1 MTRIGF
7 AVVLL
12 LALVAGLAAPGPM
25 RAAAPLEAVPLPDEP
40 GAHEMDGLAF
50 GAVVADLDGDGTRE
64 LVRLTSEAGA
74 GGRLG
79 IDAWHIG
86 PNGTAKAIGSQRLRR
101 GASVDEVIDG
111 FRQIDRDQMLPVG
124 IDEPARFIIWHEG
137 TRQRLLVATI
147 GTTDLPV
154 ACCLTI
160 WAVGIGRD
168 GGLSL
173 TLLANT
179 QDNATSVRAV
189 DLDGDGTD
197 ELFVTLQPAAASPN
211 QVPVRAL
218 RWESGRFRQLRG
230 QFIAPPGWE
239 AFVPGETDGRPGAE
253 VLISADRVDNG
264 PGALLYRV
272 WLAGVQ
278 IQVES
283 EPVSDRGQLAAIS
296 TPDGPRLMLVPP
308 ETGSILELEWAP
320 GALVRRVAEVA
331 VSGRLLGVLGRGVQA
346 RVLVAAERDVLASLD
361 VGGTALL
368 APFVTTMSAAALR
381 FAGQLSAYA
390 GPLPGGLPGGAPA
403 FVFGG
408 QMITAVA
415 GVASGGPPAVEPMAS
430 LPGIVPIGVLG
441 AGGAWMALLPIPSY
455 DAARDGGPLAPRTLI
470 PAAPITLA
478 PTPQVLSPERDD
490 GALHAGLP
498 DIATARDGTS
508 LLSGSDSIEIGIAA
522 PVGSR
527 VTVDAGLPPS
537 LRPPRARLTLR
548 SQRGSVALP
557 ATKDEIAAGRLR
569 LSVVVVTPAGHGYGE
584 VRSIE
589 LRLRPPP
596 LEVAAA
602 AWPFS
607 FDVPVSGV
615 TAPDARVTV
624 DGRQVSVGDAGRFTA
639 DVGGGLLPRE
649 VRVEAIDPVGN
660 ATQQIVSIVAPAD
673 YRRLPWIP
681 IVVGLTL
688 VAGAFLLLRVP
699 RARAQVHQQPGDDA
713 RLEEIDPR

>member
-12 LALVAGLAAPGPM
+12 LALVADLAAPGPM
-25 RAAAPLEAVPLPDEP
+25 RAAAPPEAVPLPDEP
-40 GAHEMDGLAF
+40 GAHELEGLAF
-50 GAVVADLDGDGTRE
+50 GAVVADLDGDGVRE
-64 LVRLTSEAGA
+64 LVRLVSEAGA

-86 PNGTAKAIGSQRLRR
+86 ANGTATAIGAQRLRR

-124 IDEPARFIIWHEG
+124 IDEPAQFVIWHDG
-137 TRQRLLVATI
+137 TRERLLVATI

-154 ACCLTI
+154 ACCLTV

-197 ELFVTLQPAAASPN
+197 ELFVTQQPAAASPT

-230 QFIAPPGWE
+230 QFIAPPGWQ
-239 AFVPGETDGRPGAE
+239 AFVPGETDGRPGSE
-253 VLISADRVDNG
+253 VLISADRVDDG
-264 PGALLYRV
+264 PGALLYRI
-272 WLAGVQ
+272 WLAADG

-283 EPVSDRGQLAAIS
+283 EPVSDRGQLAAVS
-296 TPDGPRLMLVPP
+296 TRNGPRLVLVPP

-320 GALVRRVAEVA
+320 GALIRRVAAVA
-331 VSGRLLGVLGRGVQA
+331 VSGQLLGVLRDGDDA

-361 VGGTALL
+361 PAGSVFEAQ
-368 APFVTTMSAAALR
+368 FVTTMSAAALR
-381 FAGQLSAYA
+381 FTGRLSAYS
-390 GPLPGGLPGGAPA
+390 GPLPGGLPGGTPA

-408 QMITAVA
+408 QLITAA
-415 GVASGGPPAVEPMAS
+415 EGVASGGPPAVAQMAS

-441 AGGAWMALLPIPSY
+441 AGGAWMALLPIAGY
-455 DAARDGGPLAPRTLI
+455 DVARDGGPLIPRTLI

-478 PTPQVLSPERDD
+478 PTSLVLSPERDD
-490 GALHAGLP
+490 GALRAGLP
-498 DIATARDGTS
+498 EITTAANGTS
-508 LLSGSDSIEIGIAA
+508 LLSGSDSIQIEVAA

-527 VTVDAGLPPS
+527 VIVDAGLPPS
-537 LRPPRARLTLR
+537 LRPARAELTLR
-548 SQRGSVALP
+548 NGRGRVALP
-557 ATKDEIAAGRLR
+557 ATKDEAAAGRLR

-584 VRSIE
+584 VRTVE

-602 AWPFS
+602 AWPLS
-607 FDVPVSGV
+607 FEVPVSGV

-624 DGRQVSVGDAGRFTA
+624 DGRQVQVGDAGRFTA

-660 ATQQIVSIVAPAD
+660 ASQQMVSVVAPAD

-688 VAGAFLLLRVP
+688 LAGGFLLLRVP
-699 RARAQVHQQPGDDA
+699 RARAQVAQEPGDDA